1 MIDILPRIRRLN
13 AWLLPLAA
21 LIAASIAAP
30 RPASAH
36 PHAWIDVK
44 VKVLFDE
51 KGRVYALEET
61 WVFDPMYTAFSL
73 EGVKRDKDGRPDQR
87 AIDALMAENMKNIK
101 EYNYLTEVDSN
112 GAKAAF
118 SGVRGVRG
126 SHEGKRLH
134 LTFTL
139 LLEKP
144 VEAEQAPVRY
154 AVFDPTYY
162 IEMLHAE
169 GGGAI
174 ELVGAGAGC
183 LGDCAPGANRGHGC
197 QRLGVRR
204 ALSAQGQSRCRKLTV
219 QRPRLDLERLRNSCA
234 VRVPRR
240 ATPLQRVS
248 AASPGVGRPT
258 SSPCAAP
265 LCC

>member
-1 MIDILPRIRRLN
+1 MIDILPRMRRPN
-13 AWLLPLAA
+13 TWLLPLAA
-21 LIAASIAAP
+21 LIAALIAAP

-44 VKVLFDE
+44 VKVLFDD

-61 WVFDPMYTAFSL
+61 WIFDPMYTAFSL
-73 EGVKRDKDGRPDQR
+73 EGVERDKDGRPDQR

-118 SGVRGVRG
+118 SGVRDIRG
-126 SHEGKRLH
+126 SHEDKRLR

-144 VEAEQAPVRY
+144 VEAEKAPVRY

-162 IEMLHAE
+162 IEILHAE

-174 ELVGAGAGC
+174 ELAGAGAGC
-183 LGDCAPGANRGHGC
+183 SYRLIPPNPTPEAVGLAAALDRTQSGGDGLG
-197 QRLGVRR
+197 
-204 ALSAQGQSRCRKLTV
+204 ALFA
-219 QRPRLDLERLRNSCA
+219 E
-234 VRVPRR
+234 
-240 ATPLQRVS
+240 RVS
-248 AASPGVGRPT
+248 IRCG
-258 SSPCAAP
+258 AAP
-265 LCC
+265 